1 MRQAHRNFVSA
12 SNLNALF
19 STMKF
24 KKNLFNSIS
33 GISIALK
40 TIIGVTAALILFA
53 SLFTNC
59 ISAESSSQNKTK
71 TEGTKELSREEK
83 AAQVALKYPL
93 YKDPHKV
100 DKPPVYK
107 VQAKTKFNTPDG
119 VKLLTKGQGVPKKA
133 KTGIKKA

>member
-1 MRQAHRNFVSA
+1 MASPQEFVLP
-12 SNLNALF
+12 SNLAALF
-19 STMKF
+19 SIMKF
-24 KKNLFNSIS
+24 KKKLFNSIS
-33 GISIALK
+33 DICIALK
-40 TIIGVTAALILFA
+40 TMMGITAAVILFA
-53 SLFTNC
+53 SLFTNY
-59 ISAESSSQNKTK
+59 ISAESGSQNKTK

-107 VQAKTKFNTPDG
+107 VQEKTKFKTPDG